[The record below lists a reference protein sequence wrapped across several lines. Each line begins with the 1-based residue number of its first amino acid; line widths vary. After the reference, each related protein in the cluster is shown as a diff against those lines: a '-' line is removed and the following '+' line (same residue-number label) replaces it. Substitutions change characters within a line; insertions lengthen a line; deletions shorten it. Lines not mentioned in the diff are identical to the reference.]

1 MTSCA
6 IGPVTETPAAKVKI
20 ADAPSPVSVT
30 NAGSTSTGTTVKLAD
45 RGYVL
50 ENGRVVLED
59 TGDALLANEAVRS
72 AYLGG

>member
-1 MTSCA
+1 MT
-6 IGPVTETPAAKVKI
+6 IFLVEQ
-20 ADAPSPVSVT
+20 
-30 NAGSTSTGTTVKLAD
+30 NANQALKLAD

-59 TGDALLANEAVRS
+59 TGGALLANEAVRS